1 MLHRIHSSAACDTV
15 CYPLSGL
22 VAVTAVSGAFVAGLD
37 AGHAYNTFPL
47 MDGRIVPAEYW
58 DPYSIGWLDNS
69 FEHTAAVQFHHRVLA
84 LSTLGCVTALWAATR
99 RITGLP
105 ARTATLLHG
114 MLGMTYTQVR
124 VCRRPARRK
133 QDIPL
138 PWLGRVED
146 DVSELD
152 TSGQGLPW
160 QALSVRGCRSCVVC
174 GSALVHRRA
183 SCHIH
188 RSIHSAASCIYLL

>member
-1 MLHRIHSSAACDTV
+1 
-15 CYPLSGL
+15 

-58 DPYSIGWLDNS
+58 GPYSTGWLDNA

-99 RITGLP
+99 RATGLP

-114 MLGMTYTQVR
+114 MLGMTYMQVR
-124 VCRRPARRK
+124 VALYHAYQAAHFP
-133 QDIPL
+133 PL
-138 PWLGRVED
+138 TRYGGRLCWSCTRTDKSWLGK
-146 DVSELD
+146 L
-152 TSGQGLPW
+152 
-160 QALSVRGCRSCVVC
+160 
-174 GSALVHRRA
+174 
-183 SCHIH
+183 
-188 RSIHSAASCIYLL
+188 